1 VTAFF
6 ERITL
11 SPLVYDAARGE
22 DALESLTNALRGDP
36 NLAPAAALLAEV
48 PKASELLAASF
59 SCSPYLTSL
68 ALRDP
73 STLAECLLR
82 DPDAHLAEARRGLA
96 AAVAEAATAK
106 EVMALLRRFKHRI
119 ALLAGLADLGG
130 VWSTEATLSA
140 MSVAAD
146 TVLEQAT
153 AFLFRKAREAGQIKP
168 AQAGAA
174 SSASGYFVIA
184 MGKLG
189 ALELNYSSDIDI
201 IVFYDAERA
210 GLAPDIEP
218 STFFVRLTRELVRL
232 LQEHTA
238 DGYVFRTDLR
248 LRPDPGAT
256 QIALSTDAG
265 LIYYES
271 FGQSWE
277 RAALIKARVAAGD
290 IEAGEEF
297 LGQLAPFIWRKY
309 LDFAAVA
316 DIHAMKRRVHQFK
329 GHGAIA
335 VEGHDIKLGRG
346 GIRDIEFFAQTQ
358 QLIAGGRHPE
368 LRTRGT
374 IETLNRLA
382 GGGWIAPEAAREL
395 TEAYLFLRRIEN
407 RLQMIGDQQTHI
419 LPADLPELARVAAL
433 SGFADTNAFGNALI
447 AAFKRIE
454 AHYGALFEKLP
465 ELPTSAPSLVV
476 QTDEAD
482 PAALASLERLGFHNP
497 AAAIAAIRAWQ
508 SGRYVATRSA
518 RARERLTQFLPALL
532 DAFSHTAEP
541 DLALATLDKVI
552 ADMPAGVQLFSLLA
566 INPSLLRLIADIM
579 GTAPRLAR
587 IIGRRPRLLDAV
599 LDPGFFGTVPTP
611 AKLKELVGNALAE
624 ASDYQD
630 ALDRA
635 RTVGREQGFLIGVRV
650 ISGTLSARQA
660 GAAYAALAETLIEA
674 LASRVEAELVRQ
686 HGRIAGAEAA
696 VVAMGKLGGREMTAG
711 SDLDL
716 IIVYDYAG
724 EGAQSDGAKSLPG
737 AQYYARFT
745 QRLIAALSAETAE
758 GSLYQVDM
766 RLRPSGNQGPVAT
779 KLSSFIDY
787 QNGSAW
793 TWERLAL
800 TRARVVTGPAPLRR
814 QINATIAEVLARPR
828 DRASVAADVR
838 TMRAKIAD
846 EKRGQDIWDLKQ
858 VRGGLIDL
866 EFIAQF
872 LQIVSAAEHPEALD
886 QNTELALTKLS
897 AASVLAPGDAEIL
910 VPAARLYHT
919 LTQVLRLCLDKSFV
933 AADAPRA
940 LKDLLARA
948 SEMPDFLTLE
958 AMLKDTLA
966 AVHAAFERIVV

>member
-1 VTAFF
+1 VTALF
-6 ERITL
+6 ERITER
-11 SPLVYDAARGE
+11 PRVYDAARGG
-22 DALESLTNALRGDP
+22 DALASLTKAFGQAAD
-36 NLAPAAALLAEV
+36 LAQAAKLLVEA
-48 PKASELLAASF
+48 PKVRELLAAIL

-73 STLAECLLR
+73 ATLADCLLR
-82 DPDAHLAEARRGLA
+82 DPDAHVTQSRAALA
-96 AAVAEAATAK
+96 AAVAEAPTAQ
-106 EVMALLRRFKHRI
+106 EVMALLRRFKRRI

-130 VWSTEATLSA
+130 VWPTEATLEA
-140 MSVAAD
+140 MSAAAD
-146 TVLEQAT
+146 AVLEQAT
-153 AFLFRKAREAGQIKP
+153 AFLFRKARESGQLTP
-168 AQAGAA
+168 QTDAA
-174 SSASGYFVIA
+174 SPAPGYFIIA

-189 ALELNYSSDIDI
+189 AFELNYSSDIDI
-201 IVFYDAERA
+201 IVFYDAGRA
-210 GLAPDIEP
+210 GLKPDGDP
-218 STFFVRLTRELVRL
+218 ATFFVRLTRELVRF

-256 QIALSTDAG
+256 QIALSIDAG
-265 LIYYES
+265 LTYYES
-271 FGQSWE
+271 FGQNWE

-290 IEAGEEF
+290 VAAGEEF
-297 LGQLAPFIWRKY
+297 LRQLAPFVWRKY

-316 DIHAMKRRVHQFK
+316 DIHAMKRRVHAFK

-374 IETLNRLA
+374 IETLARLA
-382 GGGWIAPEAAREL
+382 EGGWIAQEAASEL

-407 RLQMIGDQQTHI
+407 RLQMVGDLQTHI
-419 LPADLPELARVAAL
+419 IPAEQEELDRVARL
-433 SGFADTNAFGNALI
+433 SGFADTNEFGNALL
-447 AAFKRIE
+447 AQFKRVE

-465 ELPTSAPSLVV
+465 EIPSSAPSLVV
-476 QTDEAD
+476 SADEGD
-482 PAALASLERLGFHNP
+482 PATIASLERIGFHNP
-497 AAAIAAIRAWQ
+497 GAAIAAIRAWQ

-518 RARERLTQFLPALL
+518 RARERLTEFLPSLL
-532 DAFSHTAEP
+532 DAFGRTAEP
-541 DLALATLDKVI
+541 DLALATFDRVI
-552 ADMPAGVQLFSLLA
+552 AEMPAGLQLFSLLA
-566 INPSLLRLIADIM
+566 ANPSLLRLIADIM

-599 LDPGFFGTVPTP
+599 LDPGFFGAVPTS
-611 AKLKELVGNALAE
+611 AKLKDLVEAALGG

-635 RTVGREQGFLIGVRV
+635 RIIGREQAFLIGVRV

-660 GAAYAALAETLIEA
+660 GAAYAGLAETLIEA
-674 LASRVEAELVRQ
+674 LAVRVEDELIRT
-686 HGRIAGAEAA
+686 HGRVPGGQAA
-696 VVAMGKLGGREMTAG
+696 VLAMGKLGGREMTAG

-716 IIVYDYAG
+716 ITVYDYEG
-724 EGAQSDGAKSLPG
+724 EGAQSDGPKGLPG
-737 AQYYARFT
+737 AQYYSRLT

-779 KLSSFIDY
+779 KLSSFTAY
-787 QNGSAW
+787 QRSSAW
-793 TWERLAL
+793 TWEHLAL
-800 TRARVVTGPAPLRR
+800 ARARVVTGPASLRG
-814 QINATIAEVLARPR
+814 QINATIKEVLSRPR
-828 DRASVAADVR
+828 DRAAVAAEAR

-846 EKRGQDIWDLKQ
+846 DKGNSEIWDLKQ
-858 VRGGLIDL
+858 VRGGLIHL

-872 LQIVSAAEHPEALD
+872 LEIVSAAEHPEVLD
-886 QNTELALTKLS
+886 QNTELALAKLL
-897 AASVLAPGDAEIL
+897 AAGVLSPGDAEIL

-919 LTQVLRLCLDKSFV
+919 LTQVLRLCLDKPFV
-933 AADAPRA
+933 AGEAPRA

-948 SEMPDFLTLE
+948 SDMPDFATLE
-958 AMLKDTLA
+958 ATLKDTLA
-966 AVHAAFERIVV
+966 AVHEAFDRIVA

>member
-1 VTAFF
+1 MTAFF
-6 ERITL
+6 ERITC
-11 SPLVYDAARGE
+11 SPLVYDAARGA
-22 DALESLTNALRGDP
+22 DALDSLTNAFRGASD
-36 NLAPAAALLAEV
+36 LAQAAALLAEA
-48 PKASELLAASF
+48 PKVRQLLAATF
-59 SCSPYLTSL
+59 SGSPYLTAL

-73 STLAECLLR
+73 STLAECILR
-82 DPDAHLAEARRGLA
+82 DPDEHLAEARRGLA
-96 AAVAEAATAK
+96 EAVAEADNAK
-106 EVMALLRRFKHRI
+106 EVMALLRRFKRRT
-119 ALLAGLADLGG
+119 ALLTGLADLGG

-146 TVLEQAT
+146 TVLELAT
-153 AFLFRKAREAGQIKP
+153 AFLFRKAREAHQIKP
-168 AQAGAA
+168 QAGV
-174 SSASGYFVIA
+174 SLSAPGYFVIA

-189 ALELNYSSDIDI
+189 AFELNYSSDIDI

-210 GLAPDIEP
+210 GLKPDIEP
-218 STFFVRLTRELVRL
+218 STFFVRLTRELVRM

-271 FGQSWE
+271 FGQNWE

-297 LGQLAPFIWRKY
+297 LRQLAPFIWRKY

-316 DIHAMKRRVHQFK
+316 DIHAMKRRVHEFK

-368 LRTRGT
+368 LRRRGT
-374 IETLNRLA
+374 IETLDRLA
-382 GGGWIAPEAAREL
+382 AGGWIAPEAARAL
-395 TEAYLFLRRIEN
+395 TGAYLFLRRIEN

-419 LPADLPELARVAAL
+419 IPADKEELDRVARF
-433 SGFADTNAFGNALI
+433 SGFAETNAFGDALI
-447 AAFKRIE
+447 AEFKRVE

-465 ELPTSAPSLVV
+465 EHPSTAPRLVV
-476 QTDEAD
+476 QADEAD

-508 SGRYVATRSA
+508 SGRYVATRSQ
-518 RARERLTQFLPALL
+518 RARERLTEFLPSLL

-541 DLALATLDKVI
+541 DLALATFDKVI
-552 ADMPAGVQLFSLLA
+552 AEMPAGVQLFSLLA
-566 INPSLLRLIADIM
+566 ANPSLLRLIADIM
-579 GTAPRLAR
+579 GTAPRLAH
-587 IIGRRPRLLDAV
+587 IIGTRPRLLDAV
-599 LDPGFFGTVPTP
+599 LDPGFFGTVPTQ

-624 ASDYQD
+624 AHDYQE
-630 ALDRA
+630 ALDLA
-635 RTVGREQGFLIGVRV
+635 RTIGREQGFLIGVRV

-660 GAAYAALAETLIEA
+660 GAAYAGLAETLIEA
-674 LASRVEAELVRQ
+674 LAARVEAELVRQ
-686 HGRIAGAEAA
+686 HGRMKEGQAA
-696 VVAMGKLGGREMTAG
+696 VVAMGKLGGREMTAA

-716 IIVYDYAG
+716 IVVYDYDG

-737 AQYYARFT
+737 PQYYARFT
-745 QRLIAALSAETAE
+745 QRLIAALSAATAE

-793 TWERLAL
+793 TWEHLAL
-800 TRARVVTGPAPLRR
+800 TRASVLTGPASLRR
-814 QINATIAEVLARPR
+814 QINAAISEVLARPR

-838 TMRAKIAD
+838 TMRAKIAG
-846 EKRGQDIWDLKQ
+846 EKGGQDIWDLKQ

-872 LQIVSAAEHPEALD
+872 LQIVSAAEHKEVLD
-886 QNTELALTKLS
+886 PNTELALTKLS
-897 AASVLAPGDAEIL
+897 AAGVLAPGDAEIL

-919 LTQVLRLCLDKSFV
+919 LTQVLRLCLDKPFV
-933 AADAPRA
+933 AEEAPRA

-948 SEMPDFLTLE
+948 SEMPDFPTLE
-958 AMLKDTLA
+958 AMLKDTLS
-966 AVHAAFERIVV
+966 AVHEAFERIVT